1 MSKPTPAEKAL
12 SIGIVISARADRR
25 LLYASLQSIERLANL
40 PSLVVV
46 VLPRGRDHLFD
57 HREFAG
63 SRLPIH
69 VLTSEGPDGL
79 WLTVGFRVLAPAV
92 DLAIFANEG
101 TIFEGDYVQQ
111 VRRRYADWEDL
122 VGMVEI
128 VSHVVK
134 VGPGAALS
142 DINVLSQMREGAFHS
157 VLRQWLRARSLMPTI
172 LSLRVAAC
180 GKLKFVTF
188 SAFCDWMSY
197 ALFLDQLRRRG
208 RTTVESTKYAW
219 ELRLSPERRSGFD
232 FGYAIYDRL
241 TRISD
246 YADQPASP
254 RPIHLNPRVEKIK
267 LFAEQALQ
275 YVLSP
280 RSKGHIVTVLQGML
294 TARRDFKAR
303 TRTIRRE
310 IRELA

>member
-1 MSKPTPAEKAL
+1 
-12 SIGIVISARADRR
+12 
-25 LLYASLQSIERLANL
+25 LLRASLQSIERLASP

-57 HREFAG
+57 RRELAG
-63 SRLPIH
+63 SRLPIR
-69 VLTSEGPDGL
+69 VLTSEGSDDL

-92 DLAIFANEG
+92 DMAIFASEG
-101 TIFEGDYVQQ
+101 TIFEGDYVEQ

-128 VSHVVK
+128 VSQVVK
-134 VGPGAALS
+134 VGPGAGLS
-142 DINVLSQMREGAFHS
+142 DIDVLSQMREGSLHS
-157 VLRQWLRARSLMPTI
+157 LLRRSLRARSLMPSI

-208 RTTVESTKYAW
+208 RTGVELTKYAR
-219 ELRLSPERRSGFD
+219 ELRLSSERRSGFD

-246 YADQPASP
+246 YTDQVASP
-254 RPIHLNPRVEKIK
+254 RPIYLSPRVEKMK

-275 YVLSP
+275 YLLSP
-280 RSKGHIVTVLQGML
+280 RSKAHIVTVLQGML
-294 TARRDFKAR
+294 AARRDFKAR
-303 TRTIRRE
+303 TRIIQRE